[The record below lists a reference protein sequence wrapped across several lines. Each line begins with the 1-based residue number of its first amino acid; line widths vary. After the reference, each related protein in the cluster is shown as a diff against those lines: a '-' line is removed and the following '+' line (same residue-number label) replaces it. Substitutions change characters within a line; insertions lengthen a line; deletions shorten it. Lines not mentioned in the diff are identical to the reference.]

1 MSARSAAGGLWNSM
15 SVERV
20 FEKKVWFSGRKMKRN
35 FKIFKHILPLLA
47 AGVLSGCM
55 SVDYVGQT
63 FPALPAT
70 STIEVFSPENPMP
83 STGYRAI
90 GRAEITAPPRTNGSD
105 IRLRLI
111 ELAREKG
118 AQAVRVA
125 AMKKVQVGFF
135 ENDDNFNVMPNY
147 DRDPR
152 NAGGRFI
159 YSNSFDNPTTLP
171 AGSGSPM
178 YETKVQAL
186 LLVTD
191 ARFKEME
198 ELYKKQREFL
208 DARER
213 SLAGT
218 PVTPEQALD
227 KAVKP
232 VEVSP
237 VPVEAPAVENKPVQL
252 NLGDEK
258 NPAVKL

>member
-1 MSARSAAGGLWNSM
+1 M
-15 SVERV
+15 
-20 FEKKVWFSGRKMKRN
+20 KKF
-35 FKIFKHILPLLA
+35 FKICKHILPLLA

-63 FPALPAT
+63 FPALPA
-70 STIEVFSPENPMP
+70 SAAIEVFSPENPLP
-83 STGYRAI
+83 AAGYRAI
-90 GRAEITAPPRTNGSD
+90 GRAEITAPPRTDGDD
-105 IRLRLI
+105 IRQRLI

-118 AQAVRVA
+118 AQAVRVVT
-125 AMKKVQVGFF
+125 MKKIQVGFF
-135 ENDDNFNVMPNY
+135 ESDDNLNVMPNY

-159 YSNSFDNPTTLP
+159 YTNSFGNPTTLP
-171 AGSGSPM
+171 GGSESPM
-178 YETKVQAL
+178 YETRVQAL

-208 DARER
+208 YARER

-218 PVTPEQALD
+218 PVAPEQALD